1 MNGDVSEGS
10 SRGGAAW
17 AWMGREVTSAEG
29 HTCQGQSNQKCGSGE
44 RILRAEGQR
53 RSRDGLSEVD
63 VVRGRC
69 GCNTRD
75 VGRRGEGE
83 GEVEKGAGF

>member
-44 RILRAEGQR
+44 RILHAEEQR

-63 VVRGRC
+63 VAAIQGTW
-69 GCNTRD
+69 G
-75 VGRRGEGE
+75 GGERE
-83 GEVEKGAGF
+83 RVK